1 MSKYITI
8 KDIANELGISKSTVS
23 RALSGDA
30 SNVKAET
37 MKLITET
44 ARRMGYQR
52 NELAVSLRKRFEK
65 GLRLAGIAH
74 IPSSANF
81 VTLLMD
87 PKTGAARMRSA
98 GVSVLP
104 LEEPGGIRITI
115 GTEEQMQQVCR
126 TLGFDLPGE

>member
-1 MSKYITI
+1 M
-8 KDIANELGISKSTVS
+8 
-23 RALSGDA
+23 
-30 SNVKAET
+30 
-37 MKLITET
+37 
-44 ARRMGYQR
+44 
-52 NELAVSLRKRFEK
+52 AVSLRKRFEK

-98 GVSVLP
+98 GVRVLP

-115 GTEEQMQQVCR
+115 GTEEQMQQVCH
-126 TLGFDLPGE
+126 TLSFELPGE